1 MKKNS
6 PIQNVISRAA
16 CAGKSAARPRNPQT
30 TTCALR
36 REGISHY
43 VRNDV
48 RTFLAVIACILSIT
62 CYSQVKLPRLISD
75 GMILQR
81 DTKIKIWGW
90 AAPNEKVT
98 VLFNNKTYQATTNSD
113 KKWEVVL
120 PSLKAS
126 GPFSMEINASNKIT
140 IKDILVGDVW
150 VCSGQSNMELTMER
164 VKDKYPEVI
173 KNSANPKIR
182 QFLVP
187 DKYDFKQPH
196 DDVESGSW
204 VSASP
209 STLLSFTA
217 IGYFFAR
224 DLYDKYQVPIG
235 LINSALGGSPA
246 EAWISEEALKQFP
259 EPYAELIKFKDDNLI
274 KEIETNDRNRNN
286 QWYTE
291 LNKKDEGLRKWSKVE
306 VDDSGW
312 PEMNIPGYWA
322 DGPLGKTN
330 GVVWFRKKITIPKSM
345 AGKPGRIWFG
355 RIVDADSVFVNG
367 KFVGTVSYQYPPRKY
382 DFGPDV
388 LKEGENVIAVRVI
401 NSAGKGGFV
410 SDKPYKITVGT
421 DSLDLKGT
429 WKYKLGAPMPALAG
443 PTAIRWKPGGL
454 YNYMIAPLTSYP
466 IKGVIWY
473 QGEANTG
480 RGDYSK
486 LLPALITNWR
496 EKWQQGDFPFLFV
509 QLANFTETKSEP
521 SESQWASLRHAQFKT
536 LSLPNTGMAVAI
548 DVGEWNDI
556 HPLNKETVGKRLALA
571 ADYFAYKN
579 KKAVYSGPL
588 YKSMKVIGNKI
599 ELTFSQTGGGLV
611 AKNGDLKYF
620 AIAGPDKKFVWAS
633 AKIEGNKVI
642 VWSDEIK
649 NPTIVRYAWADNP
662 EGANL
667 YNKEGLPASPFTTE
681 K

>member
-1 MKKNS
+1 MKYELS
-6 PIQNVISRAA
+6 IQNVISN
-16 CAGKSAARPRNPQT
+16 GVRNPLPME
-30 TTCALR
+30 CAR
-36 REGISHY
+36 CSPGISQSSLLQ
-43 VRNDV
+43 NDGLLLF
-48 RTFLAVIACILSIT
+48 FLLCLFSNLSFA
-62 CYSQVKLPRLISD
+62 QVSLPKLISD
-75 GMILQR
+75 GMVLQR
-81 DTKIKIWGW
+81 DTQIKIWGW
-90 AAPNEKVT
+90 AAPDEKVT
-98 VLFNNKTYQATTNSD
+98 VLFNKKTYRATTNNN
-113 KKWEVVL
+113 KKWEVLL
-120 PSLKAS
+120 PPMKAS
-126 GPFSMEINASNKIT
+126 GPFQMEISASNKIT

-150 VCSGQSNMELTMER
+150 VCSGQSNMELPMER

-173 KNSANPKIR
+173 KHSANTKIR
-182 QFLVP
+182 QFLIP

-196 DDVESGSW
+196 DDVENGSW

-209 STLLSFTA
+209 SALLSFTA
-217 IGYFFAR
+217 IGYFFAK
-224 DLYDKYQVPIG
+224 DLHDKYQVPVG

-291 LNKKDEGLRKWSKVE
+291 LNKKDEGLGKWNQVE

-312 PEMNIPGYWA
+312 SEMNIPGYWA

-330 GVVWFRKKITIPKSM
+330 GVVWFRKKITIPNSM
-345 AGKPGRIWFG
+345 AGKPGRIWLG

-388 LKEGENVIAVRVI
+388 FKEGENVIAVRVI

-410 SDKPYKITVGT
+410 SDKPYKITVGS
-421 DSLDLKGT
+421 DSLDLRGK
-429 WKYKLGAPMPALAG
+429 WKYKLGVQMPELEG

-454 YNYMIAPLTSYP
+454 YNYMIAPLLSYP

-473 QGEANTG
+473 QGESNTW
-480 RGDYSK
+480 RATDYSK
-486 LLPALITNWR
+486 LFPTLITDWR
-496 EKWQQGDFPFLFV
+496 AKWQQGDFPFLFV
-509 QLANFTETKSEP
+509 QLANFMETKAEP
-521 SESQWASLRHAQFKT
+521 TESQWAALRNAQFKT

-571 ADYFAYKN
+571 AEYLAYKN
-579 KKAVYSGPL
+579 KKVVFSGPV
-588 YKSMKVIGNKI
+588 YKAMKVIGNKI
-599 ELTFSQTGGGLV
+599 EITFSQTGSGLI
-611 AKNGDLKYF
+611 AKNGELKYF
-620 AIAGPDKKFVWAS
+620 AISGPDKKFVWAT
-633 AKIEGNKVI
+633 AKIEGNKVV
-642 VWSDEIK
+642 VWNDAIK